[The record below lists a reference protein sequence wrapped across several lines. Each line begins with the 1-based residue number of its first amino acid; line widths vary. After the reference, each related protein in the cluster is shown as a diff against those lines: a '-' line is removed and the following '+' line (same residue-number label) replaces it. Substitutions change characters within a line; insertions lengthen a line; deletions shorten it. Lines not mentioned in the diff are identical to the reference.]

1 MPEIALTI
9 LNFDDSKGE
18 VNASFELKANYG
30 AVEAMHGEPRS
41 HLSAFVSFPYGAEG
55 ALQTDVGRQAH
66 ELLLEHLEAFAEELR
81 EILKR

>member
-18 VNASFELKANYG
+18 VGASFELESNG
-30 AVEAMHGEPRS
+30 AVEATRGEPRS
-41 HLSAFVSFPYGAEG
+41 RLSALVSFPYGAEG

-66 ELLLEHLEAFAEELR
+66 ELLLEHLEALAEELH